1 MNREVGFGRKLLQ
14 ILEDENISYEHT
26 PSGLDDISVIM
37 RSNQLTPENEARIL
51 TRVKNELQADD
62 VQMRHG
68 FSMIVIVGEGMRNN
82 TGLAARAA
90 TAISKTG
97 ANIEM
102 INQVH
107 QK

>member
-51 TRVKNELQADD
+51 NRVKEELHAEY
-62 VQMRHG
+62 VEMRHG
-68 FSMIVIVGEGMRNN
+68 FSMIVIVGEGMRHN

-90 TAISKTG
+90 TAISKLVQ
-97 ANIEM
+97 IL
-102 INQVH
+102 
-107 QK
+107 K